1 MSKPFIEQTGKP
13 DSSYEPA
20 AGKAS
25 SAKEFLTD
33 KDLSYKPFYEFSS
46 FNYVTVDSLGKI
58 VAANSTSMSN
68 LGFSEEELA
77 GKPILDIF
85 HPGDREGVAERL
97 KTSFENPGV
106 EYRWE
111 ARKVK
116 KDGSVI
122 WARENATTVRTDSGQ
137 VFTKIAGEDITQQKL
152 ALSMLSMEKKVFETM
167 AANKPLYRTLDL
179 ICSEIEGLANGMLC
193 SFLIVDESGKRL
205 RHGAAPSLPAE
216 YARAI
221 DGSEIGPSTG
231 SCGTAAYRK
240 EPVIVTDIETDPLW
254 DDYRH
259 LALRH
264 SLRACWSIPIISS
277 EDKVLGTF
285 AMYYKEPRSPVP
297 GELVLVDTAVRLATV
312 AIERTNAQEMATHFA
327 EILEEAINE
336 IYIFD
341 AGTFS
346 FLQVNKGARDN
357 LGYSLE
363 ELREM
368 TPEDLNPDLTPD
380 FFRKLESLVQGGGEK
395 ARFTCVHLRKDG
407 TNYPVEAYI
416 QLSNYK
422 GLRVFVANVID
433 MTDLKKTEEELKQNV
448 EQLSK
453 KNRYESI
460 IRAITES
467 VHRSLD
473 LGEVFDNAVDALN
486 RNVGEATNVV
496 IFMVEGTDAVM
507 KANRGHADWYVKRV
521 KRIPYPIGATWKT
534 ILDRKA
540 RYVPDADLDET
551 IGQAGREFG
560 TKSYLSMP
568 IWSDNQA
575 VGCIHIHS
583 QEKDAFSVE
592 DLDMLQ
598 IVARQLEVAIN
609 NARQAEALR
618 QSEEDI
624 KQKLGELSKKKR
636 YEEILS
642 AITRSVHSSINLEQV
657 MENAVDT
664 MHRSIEGT
672 DFISIYFAEGN
683 EAVIKA
689 HCGYPDWF
697 TEKMSSIPHPLGF
710 TWKTI
715 IEGKH
720 IYCPDIEHD
729 TIIGSAGREAG
740 TKSYASMPI
749 QYMGKTIGCIN
760 INSLRKN
767 AFDEEELNLLKLIAS
782 QIEIAVNN
790 ARQAEALKESEE
802 RYRTLFEQTPVGVY
816 TYDKNLIIMHTN
828 ERHAEIMQSSKEKI
842 IGLDIHSL
850 ADKSFND
857 IHERA
862 VCGQSVSREGFYRS
876 TTGNISLYIMVS
888 AAPLRDASGNI
899 IGGMSVVEDMTE
911 RKRAEIAFLQSQQR
925 YENLVNTVDGI
936 VWEAEPESFR
946 FTFVSKQVEHI
957 FGYTTKEW
965 LENDKFWTEKLHPED
980 RERVVNY
987 CKTSTE
993 SLKDHVIEY
1002 RMIAADGR
1010 VVWMRDIVS
1019 VEVEDGVA
1027 VGLKGIMID
1036 ITDLKKAE
1044 DLLLESAERYR
1055 TLVENNYDIIVESS
1069 EEGKFLY
1076 LSPNFRESLGY
1087 DPDDMLGKSMFG
1099 NVHSDDT
1106 PNMMKEFNRI
1116 MTTRSPGKTVFR
1128 YRHRNGTWRWLESS
1142 GRAFETAA
1150 GELRYVG
1157 ILRDITDRKRY
1168 EDELFKAEKLESL
1181 GVLAGGIAHDFN
1193 NLLTVILGNI
1203 SVSKMHLKSSD
1214 KLYTRLTEAEN
1225 ASFRARDLTS
1235 QLLTFSKGGA
1245 PVKEYVHTLGDL
1257 IRDTASFAVSG
1268 SKVRC
1273 DFDIDEDLWP
1283 AEVDGGQISQVIHNL
1298 VMNSDQAMPDGG
1310 VITVSAS
1317 NTNGKG
1323 PDGGEDGKCI
1333 KISITDSGIGMTEG
1347 LVEKIFDPYFTTKQ
1361 KGSGL
1366 GLATVYSIVKNHDG
1380 RIEVESEI
1388 GVGTKFDIYLPAAA
1402 RKSAPVD
1409 SESGV
1414 KNGEGKILIMDDEET
1429 VRQVAGDMMKRLG
1442 YRVEAA
1448 ADGQEAITRYMEAKE
1463 GGEPFD
1469 AVMFD
1474 LTVPGGMGGKEAFA
1488 KLLDMD
1494 PGVRAI
1500 VSSGYSNDPV
1510 MAKYDEYGFK
1520 GVVTKPYS
1528 IEELSRV
1535 LYEVLSGGH

>member
-1 MSKPFIEQTGKP
+1 MSKPYTERTKEP
-13 DSSYEPA
+13 DASSGPV
-20 AGKAS
+20 AGKKAS
-25 SAKEFLTD
+25 RKEHRMD
-33 KDLSYKPFYEFSS
+33 KDLSYKSFYEFSS
-46 FNYVTVDSLGKI
+46 FMYFTVDSNGI
-58 VAANSTSMSN
+58 IIAVNSTSVAS
-68 LGFSEEELA
+68 LGFSEDELV
-77 GKPILDIF
+77 GKPVLGIF
-85 HPGDREGVAERL
+85 HPDDRESVAGKL
-97 KTSFENPGV
+97 KISLEKPGS
-106 EYRWE
+106 EYAWE
-111 ARKVK
+111 ARKVG
-116 KDGSVI
+116 KDGSVL
-122 WARENATTVRTDSGQ
+122 WVRENAMTVRTDGGQ
-137 VFTKIAGEDITQQKL
+137 IFTKIACEDITEQKL
-152 ALSMLSMEKKVFETM
+152 ALSMLNMEKKVFETI
-167 AANKPLYRTLDL
+167 AGNAPLYKILEL
-179 ICSEIEGLANGMLC
+179 ICREVEALTGGMLC
-193 SFLIVDESGKRL
+193 SFLILDESGKRL
-205 RHGAAPSLPAE
+205 RHGAAPSLPEE
-216 YARAI
+216 YMRAI
-221 DGSEIGPSTG
+221 DGSEIGPAAG
-231 SCGTAAYRK
+231 SCGTSAYTK
-240 EPVIVTDIETDPLW
+240 APVIVTDIETDPLW
-254 DDYRH
+254 DDYRD

-285 AMYYKEPRSPVP
+285 AMYYKEPRSPVAD
-297 GELVLVDTAVRLATV
+297 EMTLVDTVVRLATI

-327 EILEEAINE
+327 GILEEAINE

-341 AGTFS
+341 AGTFR

-368 TPEDLNPDLTPD
+368 TPGDLNPDLTPD
-380 FFRKLESLVQGGGEK
+380 FFRKLEPLVYGDREK
-395 ARFTCVHLRKDG
+395 IRLTCVHQRKDG
-407 TNYPVEAYI
+407 TKYPVEAYLR
-416 QLSNYK
+416 LSSYK
-422 GLRVFVANVID
+422 GLRVFVSNVID

-460 IRAITES
+460 IRAVTES

-486 RNVGEATNVV
+486 RNVEGANNVV

-521 KRIPYPIGATWKT
+521 KRIPYPTGATWKT

-540 RYVPDADLDET
+540 RYVPDTDEDDA
-551 IGQAGREFG
+551 IGPAGREFG

-568 IWSDNQA
+568 IWSGNEI

-583 QEKDAFSVE
+583 QIKHAFSVE

-618 QSEEDI
+618 KSEEDI
-624 KQKLGELSKKKR
+624 KQKLSELSKKKK

-642 AITRSVHSSINLEQV
+642 AITRSVHSSIDLVEV

-664 MHRSIEGT
+664 MQRSIEGT

-689 HCGYPDWF
+689 HCGYPEWF
-697 TEKMSSIPHPLGF
+697 TKKMSRIPHPLGF

-715 IEGKH
+715 IEGKQ
-720 IYCPDIEHD
+720 IYCPDIEND
-729 TIIGSAGREAG
+729 TVIGAAGREAG

-749 QYMGKTIGCIN
+749 KYMGNTIGCIN
-760 INSLRKN
+760 INSLRKD

-816 TYDKNLIIMHTN
+816 TYDKNLVITHTN
-828 ERHAEIMQSSKEKI
+828 NRHAQIMKSSNEKI
-842 IGLDIHSL
+842 IGLDINSL
-850 ADKSFND
+850 TDKSFNE

-862 VCGQSVSREGFYRS
+862 VRGESASREGFYRS
-876 TTGNISLYIMVS
+876 TTGDAALYIIVS
-888 AAPLRDASGNI
+888 TAPLRDASGNI

-911 RKRAEIAFLQSQQR
+911 RKKAEIAFLQSQQR
-925 YENLVNTVDGI
+925 YEKLVNTVEGV
-936 VWEAEPESFR
+936 VWEAEPEDFR
-946 FTFVSKQVEHI
+946 FTFVSKQVERI
-957 FGYTTKEW
+957 FGYTAEEW
-965 LENDKFWTEKLHPED
+965 LGNDKFWSEKLHPGD
-980 RERVVNY
+980 RERVVSY

-993 SLKDHVIEY
+993 LQKDHVIEY

-1019 VEVEDGVA
+1019 VVVEDGKT

-1044 DLLLESAERYR
+1044 DMLLESAERYR

-1069 EEGKFLY
+1069 EDGKFLY

-1087 DPDDMLGKSMFG
+1087 NPDELIGKSMFA

-1106 PNMMKEFNRI
+1106 PNVMKEFTKI
-1116 MTTRSPGKTVFR
+1116 VTTRSPGKTVFR

-1168 EDELFKAEKLESL
+1168 EEELFKSEKLESL

-1203 SVSKMHLKSSD
+1203 SVSKMNLTPRD
-1214 KLYTRLTEAEN
+1214 KIYTRLTEAEN

-1257 IRDTASFAVSG
+1257 IKDTASFAVSG
-1268 SKVRC
+1268 SKVKC
-1273 DFDIDEDLWP
+1273 EFDIADDLWP

-1298 VMNSDQAMPDGG
+1298 VINSDQAMPDGG
-1310 VITVSAS
+1310 VINVSVA
-1317 NTNGKG
+1317 NTTRKGHDGDKEGKY
-1323 PDGGEDGKCI
+1323 I
-1333 KISITDSGIGMTEG
+1333 KITISDKGIGMTG
-1347 LVEKIFDPYFTTKQ
+1347 DLIEKIFDPYFTTKQ

-1366 GLATVYSIVKNHDG
+1366 GLATVYSIVRNHGG

-1388 GVGTKFDIYLPAAA
+1388 GVGTRFDVYLPAAA
-1402 RKSAPVD
+1402 EKITRQAGGSDVRK
-1409 SESGV
+1409 
-1414 KNGEGKILIMDDEET
+1414 GEGKILLMDDEET
-1429 VRQVAGDMMKRLG
+1429 VRQVAGDMMRRLG
-1442 YRVEAA
+1442 YRVDDA
-1448 ADGQEAITRYMEAKE
+1448 ADGQEALRKYAEAKE
-1463 GGEPFD
+1463 AGEPFD

-1474 LTVPGGMGGKEAFA
+1474 LTVPGGMGGKEAFG
-1488 KLLDMD
+1488 KLLEMD
-1494 PGVRAI
+1494 PGVKAI

-1528 IEELSRV
+1528 IEELGRV
-1535 LYEVLSGGH
+1535 LYDVLGGEG

>member
-1 MSKPFIEQTGKP
+1 MH
-13 DSSYEPA
+13 
-20 AGKAS
+20 
-25 SAKEFLTD
+25 
-33 KDLSYKPFYEFSS
+33 
-46 FNYVTVDSLGKI
+46 VTVDGHGII
-58 VAANSTSMSN
+58 VGMNSAPGG

-85 HPGDREGVAERL
+85 HPDDRERAAERL
-97 KTSFENPGV
+97 GASFENHGV

-111 ARKVK
+111 ARNIR

-122 WARENATTVRTDSGQ
+122 WVRENARTVRTDSGQ
-137 VFTKIAGEDITQQKL
+137 VFTRIAGEDITEQKL
-152 ALSMLSMEKKVFETM
+152 ALSMLSMEKKVFESM
-167 AANKPLYRTLDL
+167 AGNDPLYRTLEL

-193 SFLIVDESGKRL
+193 SFLIIDESGKRL
-205 RHGAAPSLPAE
+205 RHGAAPSLPEE
-216 YARAI
+216 YVRAI
-221 DGSEIGPSTG
+221 DGSEIGPATG

-240 EPVIVTDIETDPLW
+240 EPVIVTDIAEDTLW
-254 DDYRH
+254 DDYRR
-259 LALRH
+259 LALEH
-264 SLRACWSIPIISS
+264 SLRACWSIPIMSS

-285 AMYYKEPRSPVP
+285 AMYYREPRSPAA
-297 GELVLVDTAVRLATV
+297 GETVLVDTAVRLAMI
-312 AIERTNAQEMATHFA
+312 AIERTGAREMVTHFA

-341 AGTFS
+341 AGTFR

-357 LGYSLE
+357 LGYTRE
-363 ELREM
+363 ELSRM
-368 TPEDLNPDLTPD
+368 TPEDLNPGLTPD
-380 FFRKLESLVQGGGEK
+380 FFRKLEPLVHGGREK
-395 ARFTCVHLRKDG
+395 MRFTCVHRRKDG
-407 TNYPVEAYI
+407 AGYPVEAYI

-433 MTDLKKTEEELKQNV
+433 VTDLKKTEEELKQHV
-448 EQLSK
+448 EQLSRK
-453 KNRYESI
+453 SRYESI
-460 IRAITES
+460 IRAVTES

-473 LGEVFDNAVDALN
+473 LGNVFDNAADALN
-486 RNVGEATNVV
+486 RNVEGAANVV
-496 IFMVEGTDAVM
+496 IFMVEGADAVM

-521 KRIPYPIGATWKT
+521 RSIPYPVGATWKT
-534 ILDRKA
+534 ILDGSA
-540 RYVPDADLDET
+540 RYVPDTDLDEA
-551 IGQAGREFG
+551 IGPAGREFG

-568 IWSDNQA
+568 IWSDNRT

-598 IVARQLEVAIN
+598 IVARQLEVAVN

-618 QSEEDI
+618 KSEEDI
-624 KQKLGELSKKKR
+624 KQKLGELSKKKK

-689 HCGYPDWF
+689 HCGYPEWF
-697 TEKMSSIPHPLGF
+697 TEKMKRIPHPLGF

-715 IEGKH
+715 IEGED
-720 IYCPDIEHD
+720 IYCPDVEND
-729 TIIGSAGREAG
+729 TVIGAAGREAG

-749 QYMGKTIGCIN
+749 KYMGKTIGCIN
-760 INSLRKN
+760 INSLGTN

-816 TYDKNLIIMHTN
+816 TYGKDLVITHTN
-828 ERHAEIMQSSKEKI
+828 ERHAEIMKSSREKI
-842 IGLDIHSL
+842 IGLDVNDLI
-850 ADKSFND
+850 DKSFNE
-857 IHERA
+857 IHEKA
-862 VCGQSVSREGFYRS
+862 VRGESAGREGFYRS
-876 TTGNISLYIMVS
+876 TTGDVSLYIMVS
-888 AAPLRDASGNI
+888 TAPLRDASGNI

-911 RKRAEIAFLQSQQR
+911 RKKAEIAFLQSQQQ
-925 YENLVNTVDGI
+925 YENLVNTVEGI
-936 VWEAEPESFR
+936 VWEAEPGSFR
-946 FTFVSKQVEHI
+946 FTFVSRQAERI
-957 FGYTTKEW
+957 LGYTAEEW
-965 LENDKFWTEKLHPED
+965 LGNDKFWTEKLHPED

-987 CKTSTE
+987 CRASTE
-993 SLKDHVIEY
+993 SLRDHVVEY
-1002 RMIAADGR
+1002 RMIAADER
-1010 VVWMRDIVS
+1010 VVWVRDIVS
-1019 VEVEDGVA
+1019 VGVEDGKA
-1027 VGLKGIMID
+1027 VSLKGIMID

-1069 EEGKFLY
+1069 EEGEFLY
-1076 LSPNFRESLGY
+1076 LSPNFGESLGY
-1087 DPDDMLGKSMFG
+1087 DPDELLGKSMFG

-1106 PNMMKEFNRI
+1106 PNTMKEFSRI
-1116 MTTRSPGKTVFR
+1116 ISTRSPGKTVFR

-1157 ILRDITDRKRY
+1157 VLRDITDRKRY

-1203 SVSKMHLKSSD
+1203 SISKMHLKPSD
-1214 KLYTRLTEAEN
+1214 RIFTRLTEAEN
-1225 ASFRARDLTS
+1225 ASARARDLTS

-1245 PVKEYVHTLGDL
+1245 PVKEYVHTLGDF

-1273 DFDIDEDLWP
+1273 DFDIADDLWP

-1298 VMNSDQAMPDGG
+1298 VINSDQAMPDGG
-1310 VITVSAS
+1310 VITVSAA
-1317 NTNGKG
+1317 NTGRKG
-1323 PDGGEDGKCI
+1323 PDGGEDGKHI
-1333 KISITDSGIGMTEG
+1333 KISIADSGIGMTDD

-1366 GLATVYSIVKNHDG
+1366 GLATVYSIVKNHGG

-1388 GVGTKFDIYLPAAA
+1388 GVGTKFDVDLPAAA
-1402 RKSAPVD
+1402 GKAALMD
-1409 SESGV
+1409 GESGIR
-1414 KNGEGKILIMDDEET
+1414 NGEGKILVMDDEET

-1448 ADGQEAITRYMEAKE
+1448 ADGQEAITKYLEAKE
-1463 GGEPFD
+1463 AGEPFD

-1488 KLLDMD
+1488 RLLEMD

-1510 MAKYDEYGFK
+1510 MAKSDEYGFK

-1535 LYEVLSGGH
+1535 LYEVLGGGH

>member
-1 MSKPFIEQTGKP
+1 MSKLYTGQAKKTDTP
-13 DSSYEPA
+13 SGQAEGKTSS
-20 AGKAS
+20 K
-25 SAKEFLTD
+25 KESRTG
-33 KDLSYKPFYEFSS
+33 KDLSYKSFYEFSP
-46 FNYVTVDSLGKI
+46 FMYFTVDSSGI
-58 VAANSTSMSN
+58 VIAANSTSTSG
-68 LGFSEEELA
+68 LGFSEEELV
-77 GKPILDIF
+77 GKPVLDVF
-85 HPGDREGVAERL
+85 HPGDRECVAERL
-97 KTSFENPGV
+97 KISFDNPGI

-116 KDGSVI
+116 KDGNVI
-122 WARENATTVRTDSGQ
+122 WVRENAKTIRTESGDG
-137 VFTKIAGEDITQQKL
+137 FAKIACEDITEQKM
-152 ALSMLSMEKKVFETM
+152 ALSMLNIEKKVFESM
-167 AANKPLYRTLDL
+167 AGNNPLYRTLEL
-179 ICSEIEGLANGMLC
+179 ICSEIEKLANGMLC
-193 SFLIVDESGKRL
+193 SFLIIDESGKRL
-205 RHGAAPSLPAE
+205 RHGAAPSLPE
-216 YARAI
+216 GYVRAI
-221 DGSEIGPSTG
+221 DGSEIGPATG

-240 EPVIVTDIETDPLW
+240 APVIVTDIAEDPLW
-254 DDYRH
+254 DEYRH
-259 LALRH
+259 LALEH

-285 AMYYKEPRSPVP
+285 AMYYNEPRAPVP
-297 GELVLVDTAVRLATV
+297 DELVLVDTVVRLATV
-312 AIERTNAQEMATHFA
+312 AIERTTAKEMATHFA

-341 AGTFS
+341 AGTFR

-357 LGYSLE
+357 LGYTLE

-368 TPEDLNPDLTPD
+368 TPEDLNPGLTPD
-380 FFRKLESLVQGGGEK
+380 FFRKLEPLVHGGREK
-395 ARFTCVHLRKDG
+395 MRFNCVHRRKNG
-407 TNYPVEAYI
+407 TKYPVEAYM

-433 MTDLKKTEEELKQNV
+433 MTDLKKTEEELKQHV
-448 EQLSK
+448 ERLSK
-453 KNRYESI
+453 KSRYESI
-460 IRAITES
+460 IRAVTES

-486 RNVGEATNVV
+486 RNVEGATNVV

-507 KANRGHADWYVKRV
+507 KANRGHSARYVKRV
-521 KRIPYPIGATWKT
+521 KRVPYPVGATWKT

-540 RYVPDADLDET
+540 RYVSDTDLDQT
-551 IGQAGREFG
+551 IGPAGKEFG

-568 IWSDNQA
+568 IWSDNRT

-609 NARQAEALR
+609 NAKQAEALR
-618 QSEEDI
+618 KSEEDI

-642 AITRSVHSSINLEQV
+642 AITRSVHSSINLDQV

-689 HCGYPDWF
+689 HCGYPEWF
-697 TEKMSSIPHPLGF
+697 TEKMKRIPHPLGF

-715 IEGKH
+715 IEGED
-720 IYCPDIEHD
+720 IYCPDIESD
-729 TIIGSAGREAG
+729 TVIGAAGREAG

-749 QYMGKTIGCIN
+749 KHMGNTIGCIN

-790 ARQAEALKESEE
+790 AKHAEALKESEE

-816 TYDKNLIIMHTN
+816 TYGQDLVITQTN

-842 IGLDIHSL
+842 TGLDIHDL
-850 ADKSFND
+850 TDKSFNE
-857 IHERA
+857 IHEKA
-862 VCGQSVSREGFYRS
+862 VRGESASREGFYRS
-876 TTGNISLYIMVS
+876 TTGGVSLYIMVS
-888 AAPLRDASGNI
+888 TAPLRDASGNI

-911 RKRAEIAFLQSQQR
+911 RKKVEIAFLQSQQQ

-946 FTFVSKQVEHI
+946 FTFVSRQVERI
-957 FGYTTKEW
+957 LGYTAEEW
-965 LENDKFWTEKLHPED
+965 LGNDGFWTEKLHPED
-980 RERVVNY
+980 RERVVSY

-993 SLKDHVIEY
+993 SLRDHVIEY

-1019 VEVEDGVA
+1019 VGVEDGKA
-1027 VGLKGIMID
+1027 TGLKGIMID

-1044 DLLLESAERYR
+1044 DLLFESAERYR

-1087 DPDDMLGKSMFG
+1087 DPDELLGKSMFG
-1099 NVHSDDT
+1099 NVHPDDT
-1106 PNMMKEFNRI
+1106 PNVMKEFSRI
-1116 MTTRSPGKTVFR
+1116 IATRSPGKTVFR
-1128 YRHRNGTWRWLESS
+1128 HRHRNGTWRWLESS

-1157 ILRDITDRKRY
+1157 IFRDITDRKRY

-1214 KLYTRLTEAEN
+1214 RIYTRLTEAEN
-1225 ASFRARDLTS
+1225 ASLRARDLTS

-1273 DFDIDEDLWP
+1273 DFDIADDLWP

-1298 VMNSDQAMPDGG
+1298 VINSDQAMPDGG
-1310 VITVSAS
+1310 VITVSAA

-1323 PDGGEDGKCI
+1323 PECGEDGNYI
-1333 KISITDSGIGMTEG
+1333 KISIADSGIGMTED

-1380 RIEVESEI
+1380 SIDVESEI
-1388 GVGTKFDIYLPAAA
+1388 GVGTKFDVYLPAAA
-1402 RKSAPVD
+1402 RKAAHMD
-1409 SESGV
+1409 GESGLR
-1414 KNGEGKILIMDDEET
+1414 NGEGKILIMDDEET

-1448 ADGQEAITRYMEAKE
+1448 ADGQEAITKYLEAKE
-1463 GGEPFD
+1463 AGEPFD

-1474 LTVPGGMGGKEAFA
+1474 LTVPGGMGGKEAFTR
-1488 KLLDMD
+1488 LLEID
-1494 PGVRAI
+1494 PGVRAV

-1535 LYEVLSGGH
+1535 LYEVLIGED

>member
-1 MSKPFIEQTGKP
+1 MSKPYIEQTKKP
-13 DSSYEPA
+13 DSPSERA
-20 AGKAS
+20 AGKTPS
-25 SAKEFLTD
+25 RKESYTD
-33 KDLSYKPFYEFSS
+33 KDLSSKSVYEFSS
-46 FNYVTVDSLGKI
+46 FFHVTVDSLGII
-58 VAANSTSMSN
+58 VDANSTGMSS

-77 GKPILDIF
+77 GKPVLDVF
-85 HPGDREGVAERL
+85 HPGDRESVAERL
-97 KTSFENPGV
+97 KTSFENPGA
-106 EYRWE
+106 EYTWE
-111 ARKVK
+111 ARKVR

-122 WARENATTVRTDSGQ
+122 WVRENARTVRTDSGQ
-137 VFTKIAGEDITQQKL
+137 VLTRIAGEDITQQKL
-152 ALSMLSMEKKVFETM
+152 ALSMLSMEKKVFESM
-167 AANKPLYRTLDL
+167 AGNDPLYRTLEL
-179 ICSEIEGLANGMLC
+179 ICREIEDLANGMLC
-193 SFLIVDESGKRL
+193 SILILDESGKRL
-205 RHGAAPSLPAE
+205 RHGAAPSLPE
-216 YARAI
+216 VYVRAI
-221 DGSEIGPSTG
+221 DGSEIGPTTG

-240 EPVIVTDIETDPLW
+240 TAVIVTDIGSDPLW

-259 LALRH
+259 LALEH
-264 SLRACWSIPIISS
+264 SLKACWSIPIISS
-277 EDKVLGTF
+277 EDRVLGTF
-285 AMYYKEPRSPVP
+285 AMYYEEPRPPVP

-312 AIERTNAQEMATHFA
+312 AIERTNAQEMAAHFA

-341 AGTFS
+341 AGNFM

-357 LGYSLE
+357 LGYTLE
-363 ELREM
+363 ELRDM
-368 TPEDLNPDLTPD
+368 TPEDLNPGLTPD
-380 FFRKLESLVQGGGEK
+380 FFRKLEPLVYGGREK
-395 ARFTCVHLRKDG
+395 MRFTCVHQRKDG
-407 TNYPVEAYI
+407 TKYPVDAYI

-433 MTDLKKTEEELKQNV
+433 MTDLKKTEEELKQHV

-453 KNRYESI
+453 KSRYESI
-460 IRAITES
+460 IRAVTES

-486 RNVGEATNVV
+486 RNVEGATNVV

-521 KRIPYPIGATWKT
+521 KRVPYPIGATWKT

-540 RYVPDADLDET
+540 RYVSDTDLDDT
-551 IGQAGREFG
+551 IGPAGKEFG
-560 TKSYLSMP
+560 TRSYLSMP
-568 IWSDNQA
+568 IWSGNQT

-583 QEKDAFSVE
+583 QEKNAFSVE

-598 IVARQLEVAIN
+598 IVARQLEAAIN
-609 NARQAEALR
+609 NAKQAEALR
-618 QSEEDI
+618 KSEEDI

-642 AITRSVHSSINLEQV
+642 AITRSVHSSINLDQV
-657 MENAVDT
+657 MKNAVDT

-689 HCGYPDWF
+689 HYGYPEWF
-697 TEKMSSIPHPLGF
+697 TKKMKRIPYPLGF

-715 IEGKH
+715 IEGEH
-720 IYCPDIEHD
+720 IYCPDIEND
-729 TIIGSAGREAG
+729 TVIGVAGREAG

-749 QYMGKTIGCIN
+749 KYMGKTIGCIN
-760 INSLRKN
+760 INSLRRN

-816 TYDKNLIIMHTN
+816 TYGKNLIITHTN
-828 ERHAEIMQSSKEKI
+828 ERHAEIMKSSKEKI
-842 IGLDIHSL
+842 IGLDINDL
-850 ADKSFND
+850 MDKSFNE
-857 IHERA
+857 IHEKA
-862 VCGQSVSREGFYRS
+862 VRGESASREGFYRS
-876 TTGNISLYIMVS
+876 TTGNVSLYIMVS
-888 AAPLRDASGNI
+888 TAPLRDASGNI

-911 RKRAEIAFLQSQQR
+911 RKKAEIAFLQSQHR

-946 FTFVSKQVEHI
+946 FTFVSRQAERI
-957 FGYTTKEW
+957 LGYTAEQW
-965 LENDKFWTEKLHPED
+965 LGNDKFWTEKLHPED
-980 RERVVNY
+980 RERVVSH
-987 CKTSTE
+987 CRTSTE

-1010 VVWMRDIVS
+1010 VVWLRDIVS
-1019 VEVEDGVA
+1019 VEIEDGKA

-1036 ITDLKKAE
+1036 INDLKKAE
-1044 DLLLESAERYR
+1044 NLLLESAERYR

-1069 EEGKFLY
+1069 EEGEFLY

-1087 DPDDMLGKSMFG
+1087 DPDELLGKSMFG
-1099 NVHSDDT
+1099 NVHSGDT
-1106 PNMMKEFNRI
+1106 PNVMKEFSRI
-1116 MTTRSPGKTVFR
+1116 ITARTPGKAVFR
-1128 YRHRNGTWRWLESS
+1128 YRHRNGTWRWFESS
-1142 GRAFETAA
+1142 GRAFETAD

-1203 SVSKMHLKSSD
+1203 SVSKMNLKSSD
-1214 KLYTRLTEAEN
+1214 KIYTRLTEAEN

-1245 PVKEYVHTLGDL
+1245 PVKEYVHTLGEL
-1257 IRDTASFAVSG
+1257 IKDTASFAVSG
-1268 SKVRC
+1268 SKVKC
-1273 DFDIDEDLWP
+1273 DFDIADDLWP

-1298 VMNSDQAMPDGG
+1298 VINSDHAMPDGG
-1310 VITVSAS
+1310 VITVRAA
-1317 NTNGKG
+1317 NTAAEG
-1323 PDGGEDGKCI
+1323 PDGGEDGKYI
-1333 KISITDSGIGMTEG
+1333 KITIADGGIGMTEE
-1347 LVEKIFDPYFTTKQ
+1347 LAEKIFDPYFTTKQ

-1366 GLATVYSIVKNHDG
+1366 GLATVYSIVKNHGG

-1388 GVGTKFDIYLPAAA
+1388 GVGTKFDVYLPAAV
-1402 RKSAPVD
+1402 RKITYMDDGNDLRS
-1409 SESGV
+1409 
-1414 KNGEGKILIMDDEET
+1414 GEGRILIMDDEET
-1429 VRQVAGDMMKRLG
+1429 VRQVAGEMMRRLG
-1442 YRVEAA
+1442 YTAEEA
-1448 ADGQEAITRYMEAKE
+1448 ADGQEAITKYLEARDSE
-1463 GGEPFD
+1463 EPFD

-1488 KLLDMD
+1488 RLLEMD

-1500 VSSGYSNDPV
+1500 VSSGYSNDPI
-1510 MAKYDEYGFK
+1510 MANFKEFGFR
-1520 GVVTKPYS
+1520 GAIAKPYN
-1528 IEELSRV
+1528 IHEFERV
-1535 LYEVLSGGH
+1535 LTSLPQN